1 MTVTYYHW
9 AVISCI
15 ATHYLPVSLID
26 LGRFSLISRVSLLRL
41 LCFPLVVKAFQEYG
55 EPEDAN
61 PASPQRR
68 APTAGE
74 DEAVVLPLS
83 ENTLT
88 HNLGIPVLIV
98 CTKVQNKLLPG
109 TLSLLLRPFSPCS
122 FPLTLSFFL
131 VINKYLTLPLHL

>member
-1 MTVTYYHW
+1 M
-9 AVISCI
+9 
-15 ATHYLPVSLID
+15 
-26 LGRFSLISRVSLLRL
+26 SLLYFL
-41 LCFPLVVKAFQEYG
+41 LILQVVKAFQEYA

-61 PASPQRR
+61 PSSPQRR

-98 CTKVQNKLLPG
+98 CTKVK
-109 TLSLLLRPFSPCS
+109 
-122 FPLTLSFFL
+122 
-131 VINKYLTLPLHL
+131 

>member
-1 MTVTYYHW
+1 M
-9 AVISCI
+9 
-15 ATHYLPVSLID
+15 
-26 LGRFSLISRVSLLRL
+26 R
-41 LCFPLVVKAFQEYG
+41 AFQEYA

-74 DEAVVLPLS
+74 EEAVVLPLS

-98 CTKVQNKLLPG
+98 CTKVQKKVV
-109 TLSLLLRPFSPCS
+109 TLNFFYALLLWSDIE
-122 FPLTLSFFL
+122 PLLL
-131 VINKYLTLPLHL
+131 